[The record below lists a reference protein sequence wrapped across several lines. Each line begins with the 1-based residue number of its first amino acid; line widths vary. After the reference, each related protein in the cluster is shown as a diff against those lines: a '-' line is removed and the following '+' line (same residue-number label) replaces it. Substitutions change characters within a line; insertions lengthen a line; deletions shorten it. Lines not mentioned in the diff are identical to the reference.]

1 MVSVMVDFPGENT
14 RFRNDSPERRRHPVT
29 DIETSLN
36 RLRARIRECERY
48 HGRTPGSV
56 SLLPVSKGQPPE
68 KIEQA
73 WRLGIRD
80 FGESYLQEGEAKAAL
95 ARDRDWRCNWHFI
108 GPLQSNKTRGIAANF
123 QWVQSVERAK
133 IARRLDDQRPAGLP
147 PLNVCVQVNLSGE
160 ASKSGVHPSE
170 TEDLCREIAALP
182 RLRLRGLMTI
192 PAQLADESAQR
203 EAFRALAI
211 EFRRLRES
219 FPEMDT
225 LSMGM
230 SADFEAAIAEGA
242 TMIRLG
248 EALFGKRPSR

>member
-1 MVSVMVDFPGENT
+1 MVDFAGEKPV
-14 RFRNDSPERRRHPVT
+14 FRTNFPERCRRPVT
-29 DIETSLN
+29 DIETSLIG
-36 RLRARIRECERY
+36 LRARIRDCEKRY
-48 HGRTPGSV
+48 GRVPGSV
-56 SLLPVSKGQPPE
+56 SLLAVSKGQPPE

-80 FGESYLQEGEAKAAL
+80 FGESYLQEAQARMAL
-95 ARDRDWRCNWHFI
+95 ARELDWRCNWHFI
-108 GPLQSNKTRGIAANF
+108 GPLQSNKTRGIAENF
-123 QWVQSVERAK
+123 QWVQSVERVK
-133 IARRLDDQRPAGLP
+133 IARRLNDQRPAGLP

-160 ASKSGVHPSE
+160 VSKSGVGLAG

-182 RLRLRGLMTI
+182 RMRLRGLMTI

-211 EFRRLRES
+211 EFHRLREF

-248 EALFGKRPSR
+248 EAIFGKRLHR

>member
-1 MVSVMVDFPGENT
+1 MVDFPRENT
-14 RFRNDSPERRRHPVT
+14 RFRCNFPPPPLPCPDRRHPVT

-36 RLRARIRECERY
+36 RLHARIRECENR

-68 KIEQA
+68 KIERA
-73 WRLGIRD
+73 FRLGIRD
-80 FGESYLQEGEAKAAL
+80 FGESYLREAEAKVAL
-95 ARDRDWRCNWHFI
+95 ARDRGWGCNWHFI

-133 IARRLDDQRPAGLP
+133 IARRLNDQRPAGLP
-147 PLNVCVQVNLSGE
+147 PLNVCAQVNLSGE
-160 ASKSGVHPSE
+160 ASKSGVHPAGV
-170 TEDLCREIAALP
+170 EDLCREIAALP

-192 PAQLADESAQR
+192 PARLVGESAQR
-203 EAFRALAI
+203 GAFRALAT
-211 EFRRLRES
+211 EFRRLREF

-248 EALFGKRPSR
+248 EALFGPR